1 MNKRNGLLR
10 LASAAL
16 AAALC
21 LTACRSPS
29 PSRQMA
35 PPTKKAQRQSFQRG
49 EGGEA
54 ALTMGLYCCGV
65 SFMGQTS

>member
-21 LTACRSPS
+21 LTACVPAEDAV
-29 PSRQMA
+29 A
-35 PPTKKAQRQSFQRG
+35 PEEEPAVQAV
-49 EGGEA
+49 EP
-54 ALTMGLYCCGV
+54 
-65 SFMGQTS
+65 